1 MATSA
6 AGRIP
11 RLSVQTKV
19 LIPVLA
25 FLVLL
30 PAITLWIVDDHI
42 TQQVQVDSRQT
53 LATADTVF
61 LKSLEIRADDLLARY
76 RNEANNPN
84 FRALTLKQDARATIN
99 AYLGDLLEKFSG
111 DEVALYFNRQGELL
125 SSARKDTTSAAQDF
139 ERAVTNLVRPALTG
153 ELGSGSVSLNGKVY
167 LVVAVP
173 VFVSE
178 NSPLQGVLVVGSR
191 LGEST
196 VQEFKALTNTEI
208 LLISDAKQVAATTI
222 QSPDLDAAV
231 IREATFTGAHAVLPV
246 TVNAEHFLAMAG
258 TYGNGGSQP
267 GFRYVLLSSYEQRMR
282 SLADTRRTLVGV
294 SLLGILL
301 SGAVV
306 WLLVRRVIHPLRE
319 LRDTAEAVG
328 RGDFSRRVE
337 RFSDDE
343 CGDLAQTFNR
353 MTENLQ
359 SSRAELEKAVVTLKG
374 TQAQLVQS
382 EKLSAVGQFVA
393 GVAHELNNPL
403 TAVIGFADLL
413 TQVSTDTKTRPHL
426 ELIAKSAHRCHKI
439 VQSLLSFAR
448 QHAPERKLVKP
459 NGVIDE
465 VLEIMAYDLRTSNIK
480 VVTEFAPSLP
490 VILADGHQLQQV
502 FVNILSNARQ
512 ALQTFRQEGQ
522 ITVRT
527 RVAGGF
533 VRIEFEDNG
542 PGIRPENLSKIFDPF
557 FTTKPVGQGTGLGLS
572 LSYGIIQE
580 HGGRI
585 TAQSEVGRGTTF
597 VIELP
602 IAPENKGVLHQ
613 QDSGAPFPRAARASG
628 TGRSVLVVDDEEWIR
643 ELTQALLEQDGYVVE
658 AVGGGEGALE
668 ALRRRNFDVIV
679 TDWKMPGLNGL
690 QLYERLATSDPAAAR
705 RVLFMSGDVIN
716 DVFDDFLNRH
726 GKTCL
731 SKPFQIDEFRA
742 AVAKVLAGNG
752 A

>member
-1 MATSA
+1 MATPASA
-6 AGRIP
+6 SRLP

-19 LIPVLA
+19 LVPVLL

-42 TQQVQVDSRQT
+42 SQQVQVDSRQT

-61 LKSLEIRADDLLARY
+61 LKSLDIRAGDLLARY
-76 RNEANNPN
+76 RNEAGNPN

-99 AYLGDLLEKFSG
+99 AYLGDLLEKFAG
-111 DEVALYFNRQGELL
+111 DEVALFFTGQGDLV
-125 SSARKDTTSAAQDF
+125 STARKDTALATQEF
-139 ERAVTNLVRPALTG
+139 ERAVANLVRPALGG
-153 ELGSGSVSLNGKVY
+153 ELGAGSVSLNGKVY

-208 LLISDAKQVAATTI
+208 LLIADSRQVAATTI
-222 QSPDLDAAV
+222 QSPDVDAAV
-231 IREATFTGAHAVLPV
+231 IQQAANAAPHAVVPV
-246 TVNAEHFLAMAG
+246 TIRDEHYLAMAG
-258 TYGNGGSQP
+258 TYGNGGSQT
-267 GFRYVLLSSYEQRMR
+267 GIRYLLLSSYEQRMR

-301 SGAVV
+301 SGVVV
-306 WLLVRRVIHPLRE
+306 WVLVRRVIQPLRE

-343 CGDLAQTFNR
+343 CGDLAQTFNQ

-403 TAVIGFADLL
+403 TAVIGFSDLL
-413 TQVSTDTKTRPHL
+413 TQISTDAKMRPHL

-448 QHAPERKLVKP
+448 QHAPERKLVKL

-480 VVTEFAPSLP
+480 VVTEYAPALP
-490 VILADGHQLQQV
+490 VILADAHQLQQV

-512 ALQTFRQEGQ
+512 ALQAFRQEGQ

-585 TAQSEVGRGTTF
+585 SAQSEVGRGTLF
-597 VIELP
+597 SIELP
-602 IAPENKGVLHQ
+602 VAPENKAVVRT
-613 QDSGAPFPRAARASG
+613 QDSGAPFARAPRPQG
-628 TGRSVLVVDDEEWIR
+628 AGKSVLVVDDEEWIR
-643 ELTQALLEQDGYVVE
+643 ELTQALLEQDGYSVE
-658 AVGGGEGALE
+658 TVGGGEGALE
-668 ALRRRNFDVIV
+668 ALRRRSFDVIV

-690 QLYERLATSDPAAAR
+690 QLYERIATADPATAR
-705 RVLFMSGDVIN
+705 RVLFMSGDLIN
-716 DVFDDFLNRH
+716 DAFTDFLNRH

-731 SKPFQIDEFRA
+731 PKPFQIDEFRA
-742 AVAKVLAGNG
+742 VVAKVLSGS
-752 A
+752 